1 MNTNYINQ
9 RHKIRQKNIINYE
22 IKNSKS
28 KSSVL
33 DNYSK
38 LDNESK
44 ENQNVV
50 VAESADY
57 SSMMPKLGNILK

>member
-44 ENQNVV
+44 ENHNVV